1 VANNWQEDELLL
13 TLHLYC
19 RTPFG
24 KLHQTNPEI
33 IKLAHIIGRT
43 PSAVAMKACNF
54 ASLDP
59 ALAQKGLAGA
69 SKADRALW
77 DAFMTNSTEVA
88 DKAEAL
94 YETRVLPTEPITPE
108 TEKPLVFPTGPTE
121 TIREVKVR
129 RVQRFFRQT
138 VLESYNNRCAISGLA
153 IPELLVAS
161 HIIPWAENESR
172 RADPTNGI
180 ALNALYDKAF
190 DRGFFTL
197 DDDLRIILSDR
208 IKTRFS
214 DAFLVKTL
222 INIEGQKLEL
232 PYRFMPDGKLITE
245 HRLNIFNNLEK

>member
-1 VANNWQEDELLL
+1 MANNWQEDELLL

-33 IKLAHIIGRT
+33 IKLAAIIDRT

-59 ALAQKGLAGA
+59 ALAQKGLASA

-77 DAFMTNSTEVA
+77 NALMTNSTEVA
-88 DKAEAL
+88 EKAEAL
-94 YETRVLPTEPITPE
+94 YETRVEPAEPNTIE
-108 TEKPLVFPTGPTE
+108 TEKTIVFPAGPTE
-121 TIREVKVR
+121 TIHEVKVR

-153 IPELLVAS
+153 IPQLLVAS
-161 HIIPWAENESR
+161 HIIPWSEDVSR

-180 ALNALYDKAF
+180 ALNGLYDKAF
-190 DRGFFTL
+190 DRYLLSF
-197 DDDLRIILSDR
+197 DDEFKVVLSP
-208 IKTRFS
+208 
-214 DAFLVKTL
+214 LVKSIKNDATVQEYFL
-222 INIEGQKLEL
+222 RYEGKALEM
-232 PYRFMPDGKLITE
+232 PCRFHPDMTALKI
-245 HRLNIFNNLEK
+245 HREMMFV

>member
-1 VANNWQEDELLL
+1 MANNWQEDELLL

-33 IKLAHIIGRT
+33 IKLAEIIGRT

-59 ALAQKGLAGA
+59 ALAQKGLQGA

-77 DAFMTNSTEVA
+77 DAFMTNATEVA

-94 YETRVLPTEPITPE
+94 YETRVEPNSTSIIE
-108 TEKPLVFPTGPTE
+108 TESPVVFPSGATE
-121 TIREVKVR
+121 AIREVKVR

-161 HIIPWAENESR
+161 HIIPWAKDESR

-190 DRGFFTL
+190 DRHLISFDEDFRLALSPKLKSNTN
-197 DDDLRIILSDR
+197 DEIVEEYFLRHEN
-208 IKTRFS
+208 KE
-214 DAFLVKTL
+214 LVM
-222 INIEGQKLEL
+222 
-232 PYRFMPDGKLITE
+232 PYRFCPDINALKT
-245 HRLNIFNNLEK
+245 HYNAMMTVSV

>member
-1 VANNWQEDELLL
+1 MANNWQEDELLL

-33 IKLAHIIGRT
+33 IKLAQIISRT

-77 DAFMTNSTEVA
+77 DAFMQNSTDIA

-161 HIIPWAENESR
+161 HIIPWAEDESR

-190 DRGFFTL
+190 DRHLISFDEEFRLVLSPKIKEKTEDEMVKQYFLEHEGKAL
-197 DDDLRIILSDR
+197 D
-208 IKTRFS
+208 
-214 DAFLVKTL
+214 
-222 INIEGQKLEL
+222 L
-232 PYRFMPDGKLITE
+232 PYRFLPDLVALTE
-245 HRLNIFNNLEK
+245 HRNTMQIRHNN

>member
-1 VANNWQEDELLL
+1 MANNNWREDQLLL

-24 KLHQTNPEI
+24 KLHQTNPDI
-33 IKLAHIIGRT
+33 IHLANIMGRT

-59 ALAQKGLAGA
+59 ALAQKGLQGA

-77 DAFMTNSTEVA
+77 NAFINDSTAIAE
-88 DKAEAL
+88 KAEEL
-94 YETRVLPTEPITPE
+94 YEACVENYSSPAISVDAPVIFPKGE
-108 TEKPLVFPTGPTE
+108 TESL
-121 TIREVKVR
+121 REVKVR

-161 HIIPWAENESR
+161 HIIPWAKDESR

-190 DRGFFTL
+190 GGGLIAVDEQLGLVVSPRLKGKKDKAVTSCVL
-197 DDDLRIILSDR
+197 GVE
-208 IKTRFS
+208 
-214 DAFLVKTL
+214 VKT
-222 INIEGQKLEL
+222 INFL
-232 PYRFMPDGKLITE
+232 
-245 HRLNIFNNLEK
+245 HV